1 MDKKL
6 KNTIDKIV
14 QLSRENIEFGAELRK
29 RLGVSAPKKILSL
42 DGGHIEQIYEYCIE
56 EVVKC
61 QAEEFYSD
69 FPIKDIV
76 PELVKDFCRMESFRR
91 KDCFGDFCL
100 AVYQQLECIA
110 NKLCVNK
117 DLCEIAEHM
126 WGYPA
131 YVKTGEGITP
141 SVKNRGNG
149 DYTIAALVFPGK
161 NSKTGRSYAY
171 EKSMMALQSLYAM
184 DKLRSIVYF
193 VGYKSA
199 MRNSD
204 YDEYVTHTSL
214 LLDIY
219 QCRNTNHRG
228 NTLKTWEKE
237 IIDRVLHQK
246 SVCYFKFLGALAQFV
261 EFVKD
266 GWAELPAI
274 KQYAQELPKKPIKE
288 VTLKVIEKI
297 DLKDDGRKRIK

>member
-14 QLSRENIEFGAELRK
+14 QLSRGNIEFGAELRK
-29 RLGVSAPKKILSL
+29 RLGVSAPKKILSV

-110 NKLCVNK
+110 NKLCGNE
-117 DLCEIAEHM
+117 DLIDIAKHM
-126 WGYPA
+126 WGYPS
-131 YVKTGEGITP
+131 YVTIGKDITP
-141 SVKNRGNG
+141 SMTNRWENSFP
-149 DYTIAALVFPGK
+149 IASLVLGK
-161 NSKTGRSYAY
+161 SAV
-171 EKSMMALQSLYAM
+171 EKATKSLQSFYAL
-184 DKLRSIVYF
+184 DKLKTIVYF
-193 VGYKSA
+193 VGYKTLIFGS
-199 MRNSD
+199 NIDD
-204 YDEYVTHTSL
+204 YKDYINL
-214 LLDIY
+214 LSDIY

-228 NTLKTWEKE
+228 CTLEAWQQCKLDK
-237 IIDRVLHQK
+237 VLAHK
-246 SVCYFKFLGALAQFV
+246 SVYYFKFLGALTQFI
-261 EFVKD
+261 EMIKG
-266 GWAELPAI
+266 GWTELPAMR
-274 KQYAQELPKKPIKE
+274 QYAIGLPERPVKE
-288 VTLKVIEKI
+288 VTTTT
-297 DLKDDGRKRIK
+297 DGK

>member
-110 NKLCVNK
+110 NKLCGNE
-117 DLCEIAEHM
+117 DLIDIAKHM

-131 YVKTGEGITP
+131 NVAIGKGITP
-141 SVKNRGNG
+141 SMKNRWENG
-149 DYTIAALVFPGK
+149 LPIANFVFGK
-161 NSKTGRSYAY
+161 LAAF
-171 EKSMMALQSLYAM
+171 EKSEKSLQSLYAM
-184 DKLRSIVYF
+184 DKLKVIVYF
-193 VGYKSA
+193 VGYKTMIS
-199 MRNSD
+199 NNNTND
-204 YDEYVTHTSL
+204 YWEYITL
-214 LLDIY
+214 LSDIY

-228 NTLKTWEKE
+228 CTLEAWQQCKLDK
-237 IIDRVLHQK
+237 VLAHK
-246 SVCYFKFLGALAQFV
+246 SVYYFKFLGALTQFI
-261 EFVKD
+261 EMIKD
-266 GWAELPAI
+266 GWAELPAMR
-274 KQYAQELPKKPIKE
+274 QYAIGLPERPVKE
-288 VTLKVIEKI
+288 VTAPT
-297 DLKDDGRKRIK
+297 DGK